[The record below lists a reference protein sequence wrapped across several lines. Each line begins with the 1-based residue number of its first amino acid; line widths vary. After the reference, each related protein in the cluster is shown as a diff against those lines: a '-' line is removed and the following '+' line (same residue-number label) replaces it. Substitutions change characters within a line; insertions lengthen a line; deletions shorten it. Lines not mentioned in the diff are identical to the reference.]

1 MSRALS
7 NLQVSFVK
15 QPFGVKETK
24 ADEKKVPPE
33 FKNVEGY
40 PHSYWLAAEKAGY
53 SREVQFDFLL
63 TC

>member
-1 MSRALS
+1 MSKALS

-33 FKNVEGY
+33 FKNVKGY

-53 SREVQFDFLL
+53 SR
-63 TC
+63 